1 MPVHKEAMSDKK
13 QPPPAC
19 TVAVILKR
27 MQRGEVR
34 EDMHMYIYIYMCV
47 RNWEG
52 YIGEERSAARE
63 LWLDLGMS
71 HAF

>member
-34 EDMHMYIYIYMCV
+34 EDMHMCIYIYVC
-47 RNWEG
+47 
-52 YIGEERSAARE
+52 EELGRIYRRGKECSA
-63 LWLDLGMS
+63 
-71 HAF
+71 